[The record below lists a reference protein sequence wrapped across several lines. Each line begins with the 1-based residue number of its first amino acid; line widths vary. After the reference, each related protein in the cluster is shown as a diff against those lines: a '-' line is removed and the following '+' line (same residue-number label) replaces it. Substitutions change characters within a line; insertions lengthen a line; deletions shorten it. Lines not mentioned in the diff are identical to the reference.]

1 MTILN
6 MPMPPVVAIC
16 TLLGMALA
24 ILVRTPVTAST
35 GHEDQ
40 ALDEDGRHGRLP
52 LDLARAPEA
61 DHVVRKVGI
70 QAHARREREGQ
81 VGAEAHAQAYGL
93 IEADA

>member
-1 MTILN
+1 

-52 LDLARAPEA
+52 LDLARAP
-61 DHVVRKVGI
+61 V
-70 QAHARREREGQ
+70 
-81 VGAEAHAQAYGL
+81 
-93 IEADA
+93 